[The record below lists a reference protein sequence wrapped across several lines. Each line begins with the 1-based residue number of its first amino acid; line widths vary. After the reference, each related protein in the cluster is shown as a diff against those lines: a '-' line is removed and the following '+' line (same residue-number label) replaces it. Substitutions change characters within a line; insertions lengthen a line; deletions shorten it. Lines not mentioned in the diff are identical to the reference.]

1 MNWEQIALGL
11 LSLVSALLGFLLRE
25 LWEAVKSLRKDL
37 AALEIK
43 MSDNYVKVNAFD
55 VAVTRILSAIDNLRE
70 DLARKED
77 RK

>member
-25 LWEAVKSLRKDL
+25 LWEAVKSLRRDL

-43 MSDNYVKVNAFD
+43 MADNYV
-55 VAVTRILSAIDNLRE
+55 
-70 DLARKED
+70 
-77 RK
+77 